1 MKKPY
6 TVCYMMMSVDGRI
19 DCGMT
24 AQLKGNDDYY
34 RTLEELNLSSTLSGR
49 TTAQLEMALPG
60 TFEAEDALIYGKE
73 GFSKKTD
80 APGYEIVTDSKGILL
95 WEKKENTVKP
105 HLIITS
111 ENVTEA
117 YLKYLDEQNIS
128 WIVCGKEHVD
138 VKRASEILRE
148 EFNVRRLGVVGG
160 PVINT
165 AFLNAGLLDEVDLMI
180 GPGIDGRSEMP
191 SVFEGRTDSRPL
203 ALQLM
208 DVRKSEEGTVLL
220 RYSL

>member
-1 MKKPY
+1 MNKPY
-6 TVCYMMMSVDGRI
+6 IVCYMMMSVDGRI

-60 TFEAEDALIYGKE
+60 TFEAEDSPAYGKE

-95 WEKKENTVKP
+95 WEKEESNVKP
-105 HLIITS
+105 HLIMTS
-111 ENVTEA
+111 EKVTEA

-138 VKRASEILRE
+138 VKRASEILAE
-148 EFNVRRLGVVGG
+148 EFHVSRLGVVGG

-191 SVFEGRTDSRPL
+191 SVFEGRTDSHPL

-220 RYSL
+220 RYRV